1 MANQFMRRFIKPLLK
16 LIVALGI
23 LASGYG
29 GYNYLLATQEVIE
42 PQPRRE
48 TVRQVETVT
57 VKLGDARP
65 VYTAFETVLA
75 ARTADLRFSISG
87 EVESIANIFRNG
99 RFVRKGDRLAA
110 LDTELLTIARNEINE
125 QISNEKRNID
135 SLETQLVLRQRQFD
149 RVSEMKAAAVASDSR
164 LDDAN
169 LALIMAR
176 NALDQ
181 SQSRLRQLR
190 LSLKRAERNLRE
202 SMLTAPFDGMLS
214 DVSIGEGRV
223 VSSANPLAVLT
234 DLSSLEVSF
243 VVPAEVYAESTSLI
257 GDPVSITWKAGGRS
271 VQTVNGR
278 IERAEGG
285 VTAAEGGGRLYAAL
299 PVPDGDG
306 RTAIPEGAFVEV
318 RLPTMLIEEVAVI
331 PDVALFE
338 RDTVYVI
345 EDGRAVARKVNVINR
360 SDSLLYI
367 EGDLQNGDVVITTR
381 LPGLGKGVRVEAFK
395 S

>member
-65 VYTAFETVLA
+65 VYTAFGTVLA

-87 EVESIANIFRNG
+87 EVKSIANIFRNG

-164 LDDAN
+164 LDDAK

-243 VVPAEVYAESTSLI
+243 VVPAEVYAESASLI

>member
-1 MANQFMRRFIKPLLK
+1 M
-16 LIVALGI
+16 
-23 LASGYG
+23 
-29 GYNYLLATQEVIE
+29 
-42 PQPRRE
+42 
-48 TVRQVETVT
+48 
-57 VKLGDARP
+57 
-65 VYTAFETVLA
+65 
-75 ARTADLRFSISG
+75 
-87 EVESIANIFRNG
+87 
-99 RFVRKGDRLAA
+99 
-110 LDTELLTIARNEINE
+110 
-125 QISNEKRNID
+125 
-135 SLETQLVLRQRQFD
+135 RQRQFD

-214 DVSIGEGRV
+214 DVSVGEGRV
-223 VSSANPLAVLT
+223 VSSANPLGVLT

-271 VQTVNGR
+271 VETVNGR

-318 RLPTMLIEEVAVI
+318 RTPHHA
-331 PDVALFE
+331 D
-338 RDTVYVI
+338 
-345 EDGRAVARKVNVINR
+345 
-360 SDSLLYI
+360 
-367 EGDLQNGDVVITTR
+367 
-381 LPGLGKGVRVEAFK
+381 
-395 S
+395 

>member
-1 MANQFMRRFIKPLLK
+1 MRRFIKPLLK

-65 VYTAFETVLA
+65 VYTAFGTVLA

-149 RVSEMKAAAVASDSR
+149 RVSEMKAAAVASDLR

-243 VVPAEVYAESTSLI
+243 VVPAEVYAKSTSLI

>member
-65 VYTAFETVLA
+65 IYTAFGTVLA

-125 QISNEKRNID
+125 QIANEKRNID

-149 RVSEMKAAAVASDSR
+149 RVSEMKAAAVASDLR

-360 SDSLLYI
+360 SDSLLYL
-367 EGDLQNGDVVITTR
+367 EGELQDGDVVITTR

>member
-1 MANQFMRRFIKPLLK
+1 MRRLIKPLLK
-16 LIVALGI
+16 LVVALGI
-23 LASGYG
+23 LASGFG
-29 GYNYLLATQEVIE
+29 GYNYLLATQEEIE

-65 VYTAFETVLA
+65 VYTAFGTVLA

-125 QISNEKRNID
+125 QIANEKRNID

-149 RVSEMKAAAVASDSR
+149 RVSEMKAAAVASDLR

-214 DVSIGEGRV
+214 DVSVGEGRV
-223 VSSANPLAVLT
+223 VSSANPLGVLT

-243 VVPAEVYAESTSLI
+243 VVPAEVYAESASLI

-271 VQTVNGR
+271 VETVNGR

-299 PVPDGDG
+299 PAPDGDG

-360 SDSLLYI
+360 SDSLLYL
-367 EGDLQNGDVVITTR
+367 EGELQDGDIVITTR

>member
-65 VYTAFETVLA
+65 VYTAFGTVLA

-164 LDDAN
+164 LDDAK

-243 VVPAEVYAESTSLI
+243 VVPAEVYAESASLI

>member
-65 VYTAFETVLA
+65 VYTAFGTVLA

-87 EVESIANIFRNG
+87 EVKSIANIFRNG

-243 VVPAEVYAESTSLI
+243 VVPAEVYAESASLI

>member
-65 VYTAFETVLA
+65 VYTAFGTVLA

-243 VVPAEVYAESTSLI
+243 VVPAEVYAKSTSLI

>member
-1 MANQFMRRFIKPLLK
+1 MANQFMRRLIKPLLK
-16 LIVALGI
+16 LVVALGI
-23 LASGYG
+23 LASGFG
-29 GYNYLLATQEVIE
+29 GYNYLLATQEEIE

-65 VYTAFETVLA
+65 VYTAFGTVLA

-125 QISNEKRNID
+125 QIANEKRNID

-214 DVSIGEGRV
+214 DVSVGVGRV
-223 VSSANPLAVLT
+223 GSSANPLGVLT

-243 VVPAEVYAESTSLI
+243 VVPAEVYAESASLI

-271 VQTVNGR
+271 VETVNGR

-299 PVPDGDG
+299 PAPDGDG

-360 SDSLLYI
+360 SDSLLYL
-367 EGDLQNGDVVITTR
+367 EGELQDGDIVITTR

>member
-1 MANQFMRRFIKPLLK
+1 MRRFIKPLLK

-65 VYTAFETVLA
+65 IYTAFGTVLA

-149 RVSEMKAAAVASDSR
+149 RVSEMKAAAVASDLR

-181 SQSRLRQLR
+181 SQSYLRQLR

>member
-1 MANQFMRRFIKPLLK
+1 MRRFIKPLLK

-65 VYTAFETVLA
+65 VYTAFGTVLA

>member
-65 VYTAFETVLA
+65 VYTAFGTVLA

-164 LDDAN
+164 LDDAK

-243 VVPAEVYAESTSLI
+243 VVPAEVYAESASLI

-271 VQTVNGR
+271 VQTVNGQ

>member
-1 MANQFMRRFIKPLLK
+1 MRRFIKPLLK

-65 VYTAFETVLA
+65 IYTAFGTVLA

>member
-65 VYTAFETVLA
+65 IYTAFGTVLA

>member
-65 VYTAFETVLA
+65 VYTAFGTVLA

-243 VVPAEVYAESTSLI
+243 VVPAEVYAESASLI

>member
-65 VYTAFETVLA
+65 VYTAFGTVLA

-243 VVPAEVYAESTSLI
+243 VVPAEVYAESASLI

-271 VQTVNGR
+271 VQTVNGQ

>member
-1 MANQFMRRFIKPLLK
+1 MRRFIKPLLK

-65 VYTAFETVLA
+65 VYTAFGTVLA

-243 VVPAEVYAESTSLI
+243 VVPAEVYAESASLI

-271 VQTVNGR
+271 VQTVNGQ